1 MIVLLALLAG
11 LTGTTPDP
19 VLVTGRVVRVV
30 DGDTLAVGGAS
41 VVLHGVGPERQGP
54 LDSLPSSATGAF
66 RFRVTPDSGTIL
78 LVSARWAG
86 IEYFAPPLSG
96 SSDVTVVVVDTASTQ
111 AVELAARHLIIAG
124 PAPDGA
130 RDVVDLFILANRGDR
145 TRVAPDS
152 LTATWRMPLPPHIAN
167 VTVGDADFSPEAFD
181 VHGDTRLL
189 HAAIPPGERQFFL
202 SYQLAPGARTLDVPL
217 GPRPDTMSILT
228 EERDLRITGGPQPVG
243 EEEVA
248 GRVFQRS
255 TGGGE
260 RLAARVVVTL
270 AGRTAAPG
278 WTLYLLLGGL
288 LVGLALAT
296 RRALLPRR
304 S

>member
-1 MIVLLALLAG
+1 
-11 LTGTTPDP
+11 
-19 VLVTGRVVRVV
+19 
-30 DGDTLAVGGAS
+30 
-41 VVLHGVGPERQGP
+41 
-54 LDSLPSSATGAF
+54 
-66 RFRVTPDSGTIL
+66 
-78 LVSARWAG
+78 
-86 IEYFAPPLSG
+86 
-96 SSDVTVVVVDTASTQ
+96 
-111 AVELAARHLIIAG
+111 
-124 PAPDGA
+124 
-130 RDVVDLFILANRGDR
+130 
-145 TRVAPDS
+145 
-152 LTATWRMPLPPHIAN
+152 
-167 VTVGDADFSPEAFD
+167 D
-181 VHGDTRLL
+181 VHGDTLLL

-260 RLAARVVVTL
+260 RLAARVVVPP
-270 AGRTAAPG
+270 AGRTPG
-278 WTLYLLLGGL
+278 PGGTLSPLPGGR